1 MQTSKRTEI
10 HVNQRMVEILSKG
23 DYTPSLDEVFQ
34 MNYTT
39 RGVLRNDTLKVVK
52 IEDETYTSGPTQF
65 LPERKTVVTKIHCE
79 VLKNHHKQ
87 RFSVY

>member
-1 MQTSKRTEI
+1 
-10 HVNQRMVEILSKG
+10 MVEILSKG

-52 IEDETYTSGPTQF
+52 IEDKTYKSLATRF
-65 LPERKTVVTKIHCE
+65 LPERKTIVTQIHCE